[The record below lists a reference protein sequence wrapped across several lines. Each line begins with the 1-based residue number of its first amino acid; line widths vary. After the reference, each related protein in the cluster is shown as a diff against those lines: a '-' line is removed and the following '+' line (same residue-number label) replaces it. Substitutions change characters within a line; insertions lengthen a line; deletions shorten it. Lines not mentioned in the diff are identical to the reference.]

1 MKVAKKCFIFGQI
14 LLLFLLYA
22 RRSIVK
28 VFIIDGDAWRGK
40 AHYSPS
46 LDVVFI
52 SDKVDRHARDD
63 LIERVTKSSHR
74 TIWR

>member
-1 MKVAKKCFIFGQI
+1 M
-14 LLLFLLYA
+14 
-22 RRSIVK
+22 K

-40 AHYSPS
+40 AHYAPS

-52 SDKVDRHARDD
+52 SDKVNKHAHNE
-63 LIERVTKSSHR
+63 LIERVKKSNRR

>member
-1 MKVAKKCFIFGQI
+1 M
-14 LLLFLLYA
+14 
-22 RRSIVK
+22 K

-40 AHYSPS
+40 AHYFPS

-52 SDKVDRHARDD
+52 SDKVPKDTRNEQ
-63 LIERVTKSSHR
+63 LIERVTKSSSR

>member
-1 MKVAKKCFIFGQI
+1 M
-14 LLLFLLYA
+14 
-22 RRSIVK
+22 K

-46 LDVVFI
+46 LDIIII
-52 SDKVDRHARDD
+52 SDKVDKHARDE
-63 LIERVTKSSHR
+63 LIERVTKSSNR

>member
-1 MKVAKKCFIFGQI
+1 M
-14 LLLFLLYA
+14 
-22 RRSIVK
+22 K
-28 VFIIDGDAWRGK
+28 VFIIDGDAWRGL

-52 SDKVDRHARDD
+52 SDIVPHNTHDK
-63 LIERVTKSSHR
+63 LIERVTKSSNR

>member
-1 MKVAKKCFIFGQI
+1 M
-14 LLLFLLYA
+14 
-22 RRSIVK
+22 K

-52 SDKVDRHARDD
+52 SDKVDKHARDE
-63 LIERVTKSSHR
+63 LIERVTKSSIR

>member
-1 MKVAKKCFIFGQI
+1 M
-14 LLLFLLYA
+14 
-22 RRSIVK
+22 
-28 VFIIDGDAWRGK
+28 FIIDGDAWRGK

-52 SDKVDRHARDD
+52 SDKVDKHAHNE
-63 LIERVTKSSHR
+63 LIERVTKSISR

>member
-1 MKVAKKCFIFGQI
+1 M
-14 LLLFLLYA
+14 
-22 RRSIVK
+22 K

-52 SDKVDRHARDD
+52 SDKVDKHARDE
-63 LIERVTKSSHR
+63 LIECVTKSNRR

>member
-1 MKVAKKCFIFGQI
+1 M
-14 LLLFLLYA
+14 
-22 RRSIVK
+22 K

-40 AHYSPS
+40 IHYSPC

-52 SDKVDRHARDD
+52 SKKVPKDKHDE
-63 LIERVTKSSHR
+63 LIERVTKSSKR

>member
-1 MKVAKKCFIFGQI
+1 M
-14 LLLFLLYA
+14 
-22 RRSIVK
+22 K
-28 VFIIDGDAWRGK
+28 VFIIDADAWRGM

-52 SDKVDRHARDD
+52 SDKVPKNMHNE
-63 LIERVTKSSHR
+63 LIERMTKSSSR

>member
-1 MKVAKKCFIFGQI
+1 MLYSFCR
-14 LLLFLLYA
+14 YA
-22 RRSIVK
+22 RRSILK

-52 SDKVDRHARDD
+52 SDKVDKHARDE
-63 LIERVTKSSHR
+63 LKRQHFSVQIL
-74 TIWR
+74 